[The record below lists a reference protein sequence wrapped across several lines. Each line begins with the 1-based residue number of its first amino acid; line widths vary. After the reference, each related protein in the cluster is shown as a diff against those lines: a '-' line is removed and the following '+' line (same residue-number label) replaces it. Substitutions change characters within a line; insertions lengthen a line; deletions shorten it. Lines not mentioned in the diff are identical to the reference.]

1 MFFNS
6 NYIIYVS
13 KKKIIILSKTFS
25 LLPCKCYVVLY
36 LSYIISIITIIQ
48 LFNIELKLRKKKFL
62 KVQSFFFSKLPLTS
76 FDLVKLTFYNCFPIL
91 RWCTKILALI
101 LDFEIWNLYN
111 TCQDTG
117 VLILKVW
124 KNFDRFPL
132 FIVPTLILTRIP
144 VPTAKIMWYN
154 IITQKVTFKVEK

>member
-48 LFNIELKLRKKKFL
+48 LFNTELTLRKKKFL

-76 FDLVKLTFYNCFPIL
+76 FDLVKLTFYQLFPYPPMMHKNISINFGFWDLKFVQHMSRHGCFNFESMKEFRPFSAL
-91 RWCTKILALI
+91 YSAHFDLNQNSCTYRQNYVIQYYHTKSH
-101 LDFEIWNLYN
+101 F
-111 TCQDTG
+111 
-117 VLILKVW
+117 
-124 KNFDRFPL
+124 
-132 FIVPTLILTRIP
+132 
-144 VPTAKIMWYN
+144 
-154 IITQKVTFKVEK
+154 